1 MAVFRSRSTPI
12 ARIASAAPAAAAAP
26 AAMAQDAVGLEEVLV
41 TATRETA
48 RHPISENPEWALL

>member
-12 ARIASAAPAAAAAP
+12 ARIVSAVLAAAVAP

-41 TATRETA
+41 TASR
-48 RHPISENPEWALL
+48 P